1 MLPSTVE
8 LDNTNFVPWT
18 LALWNVAVTTDQGR
32 AVPASAD
39 TAKQHR
45 LRHPAP
51 DTQLGH
57 STQLTQYKME
67 GPILIS
73 FSHTLPFLLTEGQ

>member
-1 MLPSTVE
+1 VLPSTVE

-51 DTQLGH
+51 DTGSLYTTDTIQNGGTH
-57 STQLTQYKME
+57 SN
-67 GPILIS
+67 II
-73 FSHTLPFLLTEGQ
+73 FSHSPFSFD